1 MAVGLKLPPQI
12 CTMSIQEKIN
22 SGQATIVDVRAP
34 GEFMSGHVDGAV
46 NIPLNEVTSR
56 LDEFKKM
63 DTVVL
68 CCASGYRSGQATD
81 YLKGKG
87 VDAYNGGGWAI
98 VEAMKM

>member
-22 SGQATIVDVRAP
+22 SGQATIVDVRTP

-56 LDEFKKM
+56 L
-63 DTVVL
+63 
-68 CCASGYRSGQATD
+68 R
-81 YLKGKG
+81 
-87 VDAYNGGGWAI
+87 
-98 VEAMKM
+98 